1 MFIFFCMFLG
11 STSVMGG
18 KGKDLQSRQ
27 YLKKYFLPHSFSF
40 PEINKPRFDRKKCIK
55 IEI

>member
-27 YLKKYFLPHSFSF
+27 YLKNIFYLTLSF

>member
-1 MFIFFCMFLG
+1 
-11 STSVMGG
+11 MGG

-27 YLKKYFLPHSFSF
+27 YLKKYFLPLSL